1 LVLVGGGGLELL
13 LGGGLLLLLGGGLL
27 LLLGGG
33 LLVGL
38 VGGADELVSGMVTV
52 VMPCG
57 PLVVVTINRRV
68 VVGEVV
74 VVDVDVGVVLSEVG
88 SFVVV
93 VCEVPT
99 VCPV

>member
-38 VGGADELVSGMVTV
+38 VGGADESVSGMVTV

-74 VVDVDVGVVLSEVG
+74 DVAVGVVLSEVG

>member
-1 LVLVGGGGLELL
+1 MLVGGGGLELL

-74 VVDVDVGVVLSEVG
+74 DVAVGVVLSDVG

-99 VCPV
+99 TCPV

>member
-74 VVDVDVGVVLSEVG
+74 DVAVGVVLSEVG

>member
-1 LVLVGGGGLELL
+1 MLVGGGGLELL

-74 VVDVDVGVVLSEVG
+74 DVAVGVVLSEVG